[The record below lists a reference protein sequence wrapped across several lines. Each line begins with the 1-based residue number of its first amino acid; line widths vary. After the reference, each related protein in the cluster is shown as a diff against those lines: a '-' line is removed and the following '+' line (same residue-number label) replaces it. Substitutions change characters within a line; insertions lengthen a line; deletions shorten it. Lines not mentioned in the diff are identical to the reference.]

1 MQQPNKPPLTV
12 VFSSPSNYLLNA
24 DQVNTLRGK
33 YRCTSIVHDWTPDH
47 PITPGALHLTHAEPG
62 QVPRSLLLQGV
73 SIIGR
78 GWNPPLFPQRSIHG

>member
-33 YRCTSIVHDWTPDH
+33 YRCTSIVH
-47 PITPGALHLTHAEPG
+47 
-62 QVPRSLLLQGV
+62 
-73 SIIGR
+73 